1 MDLPEK
7 VRLGIVDLA
16 KKYDIDEVILFGSR
30 ARGDIPPAVFYMS
43 GNLFWTYFTTCFTTG
58 QNIILFHNGLQHL
71 RVAVHNSKIVVIF
84 GSQLLC
90 QGVANL
96 AKPCNDNFHASSSCT
111 FCLLAQGRMSIL
123 KIHRTFKKI

>member
-1 MDLPEK
+1 MRRHAAQQ
-7 VRLGIVDLA
+7 VHFIGI
-16 KKYDIDEVILFGSR
+16 GH
-30 ARGDIPPAVFYMS
+30 GDQQIGVFYAGIHKGHHS
-43 GNLFWTYFTTCFTTG
+43 GAVSLHA

-111 FCLLAQGRMSIL
+111 FCLLAQGRRSIL